1 LTEYVVATRA
11 DIVDPNDG
19 VISLREAIALARS
32 SSGADRIVFEPG
44 IRKVALRD
52 GVKIDDPGGVSI
64 VGDRNGDGYAD
75 VTLTASRKLVDPL
88 VEVSKGASVALAG
101 LRIADLRIKGS
112 DGAIGS
118 AGADGFAAILGGG
131 PGGDGSQGADVAAIV
146 NYGTLSLSRVSF
158 EGIRVKA
165 GDGGSGGQGGTGG
178 TPEQAGTGLP
188 GKAGGAGGSGGDGAS
203 GGDAAGAVLNRGDLT
218 LRDVGATGDIVALG
232 GAGGAGGL
240 GGIGGDGGR
249 GGEGVANPEMSG
261 QGGTGGR
268 GGTGGQSGDGG
279 DGAAAGSAVG
289 GFFSTGTVTARTPL
303 AAGGPIEGERGA
315 IGVGGLTNYALTA
328 GSIDRSNGDGGPGGP
343 GGSGGPLGPD
353 GDPGPSGDA
362 GGFGSG
368 GAQGDDSA
376 RQVSFWL
383 SSGPRPDTFDTLVFA
398 HPIQVRTREGGD
410 LEFGIVRLGDSD
422 ASFTVSW
429 KLAGLGVG
437 RGDLDGDARSGKVE
451 FFEDGPDIRRLSI
464 GTDRDGRTEGG
475 ETFRLRLTRI
485 DYTEKTTDTAG
496 FGTAVLQG
504 RITDR
509 DGPTKGDDKL
519 LGTARAD
526 AIDGGSGSDLIRGFG
541 GKDKLAGSRGDDRLF
556 GGKAA
561 DTLKGNRG
569 TDKLFG
575 NEGADL
581 LLGGRG
587 PDNLSGGPGGDTFRF
602 GSARDAGRGALR
614 DEIVDFRHKTDVI
627 DVSGID
633 GKAGR
638 AGDQPFHFVG
648 REDLSG
654 KAGELNYQDGIIRGD
669 SDGDGRADFAIE
681 MNGSPRITDADFVL

>member
-1 LTEYVVATRA
+1 M
-11 DIVDPNDG
+11 DPNDG
-19 VISLREAIALARS
+19 LISLREAIALARADA
-32 SSGADRIVFEPG
+32 GADRIVFEPG

-52 GVKIDDPGGVSI
+52 SARIDDPDRLNI
-64 VGDRNGDGYAD
+64 VGDRNGDGLAD
-75 VTLTASRKLVDPL
+75 VSLTAARKLGRPL
-88 VEVSKGASVALAG
+88 LEVSNESSVVLTG
-101 LRIADLRIKGS
+101 LRIADLRIKGL
-112 DGAIGS
+112 DGTDGS
-118 AGADGFAAILGGG
+118 AGADGSAANLGGG
-131 PGGDGSQGADVAAIV
+131 PGGDGSPGADAAAIV
-146 NYGTLSLSRVSF
+146 NYGSLSLTRVSF
-158 EGIRVKA
+158 EGIRVVA
-165 GDGGSGGQGGTGG
+165 GDGGAGGQGGTGG
-178 TPEQAGTGLP
+178 TPTQAGTGLP
-188 GKAGGAGGSGGDGAS
+188 GKAGGAGSSGGDGAE

-218 LRDVGATGDIVALG
+218 LRDVGARGDIVALG
-232 GAGGAGGL
+232 GAGGAGGR

-289 GFFSTGTVTARTPL
+289 GFFSTGTVIARTPL
-303 AAGGPIEGERGA
+303 AAGGRIEGERGA
-315 IGVGGLTNYALTA
+315 LGAGGLANYALTG
-328 GSIDRSNGDGGPGGP
+328 GSADRSNGDGGPGGP

-353 GDPGPSGDA
+353 GDPGPSGNA

-368 GAQGDDSA
+368 GAQGGDSA

-383 SSGPRPDTFDTLVFA
+383 SNGPRPDTFDTLVFA

-410 LEFGIVRLGDSD
+410 LKFGIVRLGASD
-422 ASFTVSW
+422 TSFTVSW
-429 KLAGLGVG
+429 KLSGEGLR
-437 RGDLDGDARSGKVE
+437 RGDLDGDALSGKVG
-451 FFEDGPDIRRLSI
+451 FSEDGPDIRRINI

-475 ETFRLRLTRI
+475 ETFHFRLTRI

-496 FGTAVLQG
+496 LGTALLQG
-504 RITDR
+504 RIADR

-561 DTLKGNRG
+561 DTLKGNSG
-569 TDKLFG
+569 ADKLLG

-587 PDNLSGGPGGDTFRF
+587 PDILSGGPGSDTFRF
-602 GSARDAGRGALR
+602 GSGRDAGRGANR
-614 DEIVDFRHKTDVI
+614 DEIVDFQHKRDVI
-627 DVSGID
+627 DISGID
-633 GKAGR
+633 GETGR
-638 AGDQPFHFVG
+638 PGDQPFHFIG

-654 KAGELNYQDGIIRGD
+654 KAGELNYSDGVIRGD
-669 SDGDGRADFAIE
+669 RDGDGRADLAIE
-681 MNGSPRITDADFVL
+681 LEGGPRLSAIDFVL